1 MRRILAAAAVSL
13 VLSGCTAITIGE
25 PYDKAIDDG
34 LNGFQKAS
42 AEFIKSMEIN
52 AGTAAGSYNSNEA
65 RKYYAASAATL
76 SNLELRAELLSSRTC
91 PTEKVLELLGSIG
104 LDATDTTIGQ
114 AEAQLGG
121 EASDS
126 QPLDVSGNCI
136 TIMVRG
142 VQMAED
148 DLEGDHREANRL
160 TPRVALLNS
169 EAINASVRVTLTAL
183 RSKNY

>member
-1 MRRILAAAAVSL
+1 MRRILAAAAVTL
-13 VLSGCTAITIGE
+13 ILSGCTAITIGE
-25 PYDKAIDDG
+25 PYDQAIDDG
-34 LNGFQKAS
+34 LNEFQKSS

-52 AGTAAGSYNSNEA
+52 AGTASGSFNSTEA
-65 RKYYAASAATL
+65 KAYYAASAASL

-91 PTEKVLELLGSIG
+91 PTEKVLKFLGSIG
-104 LDATDTTIGQ
+104 V
-114 AEAQLGG
+114 
-121 EASDS
+121 EASDTTMGNAEVRIGGETDT
-126 QPLDVSGNCI
+126 QPFDVSGNCI
-136 TIMVRG
+136 AIMVRG

-169 EAINASVRVTLTAL
+169 EAITAAVRVTLNAL